1 MGARSL
7 SRLCGQLEKVSEA
20 DFLEH
25 RFVYLQ
31 KMEQEAATAVDAL
44 NSDAYFTPNGIT
56 AQAGSSAEGRA
67 ADCVSNNQKCPLR
80 VRPHLCNR
88 LF

>member
-1 MGARSL
+1 MFLATIGIQTASVRWMGARSL

-31 KMEQEAATAVDAL
+31 KMEQQAATAVDAL
-44 NSDAYFTPNGIT
+44 NSDAYLTLNGIT
-56 AQAGSSAEGRA
+56 AQAG
-67 ADCVSNNQKCPLR
+67 
-80 VRPHLCNR
+80 
-88 LF
+88 